1 MERSIFGIGSNDST
15 ECGDSLRWMRLQKG
29 ERMNFK
35 AISILAVLALTGCA
49 SSSVL
54 VGTKRPPIDP
64 AQVRIYLDPPA
75 RFEKVAMLDAGSRN
89 SWAITDQR
97 KTNKVME
104 RLKQEAADLGANGIL
119 IGGMGDQQVGSV
131 GSGQAWGYGNTAYG
145 FGVSSGVF
153 QKKGAGLAIFVFEE
167 GQSSVSSQ
175 SQLPATTTAPTTQ
188 QNTPPPQQA
197 AESGGS
203 GWRAWGTQPVPQAQ
217 QKTLYRCPGSD
228 GAQIVTETPA
238 AGCIVISQ

>member
-1 MERSIFGIGSNDST
+1 
-15 ECGDSLRWMRLQKG
+15 
-29 ERMNFK
+29 MNIK
-35 AISILAVLALTGCA
+35 TISVLAILALTGCA

-64 AQVRIYLDPPA
+64 SQVRIYLDPPA

-89 SWAITDQR
+89 SWAITDQG

-104 RLKQEAADLGANGIL
+104 RLKEEAADLGANGIL

-153 QKKGAGLAIFVFEE
+153 QKKGAGLAIYVFEDS
-167 GQSSVSSQ
+167 QAAAPSSQ
-175 SQLPATTTAPTTQ
+175 PKQTDAATAMSPPQHAPATSQTAT
-188 QNTPPPQQA
+188 A
-197 AESGGS
+197 GAG
-203 GWRAWGTQPVPQAQ
+203 GWRGWGTQATPQSSP
-217 QKTLYRCPGSD
+217 KPLYRCTGND
-228 GAQIVTETPA
+228 GAQVVTETPA
-238 AGCIVISQ
+238 AGCTVIAP